1 MQSPAEAEPVS
12 RRFNSGLMASDAKLL
27 LELAFREVGPP
38 VQVERVGIS
47 SDFNMALDLGLAR
60 IRQAC
65 PNRLAVRLVLPRLGR
80 ERPSSIAPDWEAMLL
95 HPVA

>member
-38 VQVERVGIS
+38 VRVERFRVS
-47 SDFNMALDLGLAR
+47 ADLF
-60 IRQAC
+60 
-65 PNRLAVRLVLPRLGR
+65 LP
-80 ERPSSIAPDWEAMLL
+80 
-95 HPVA
+95 

>member
-27 LELAFREVGPP
+27 RELTFHEVWPP
-38 VQVERVGIS
+38 VRVERVGIS
-47 SDFNMALDLGLAR
+47 PEFNMALDLGLAC

-65 PNRLAVRLVLPRLGR
+65 PNRLAVRLVLPCLSR
-80 ERPSSIAPDWEAMLL
+80 ERPTSIAPDWEAMFL